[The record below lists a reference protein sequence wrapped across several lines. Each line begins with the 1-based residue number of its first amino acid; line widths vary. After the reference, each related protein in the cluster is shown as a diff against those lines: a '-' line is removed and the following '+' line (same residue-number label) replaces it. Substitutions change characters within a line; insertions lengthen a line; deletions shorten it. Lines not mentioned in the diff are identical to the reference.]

1 MNRLVEYINKL
12 CFIEKIQKMYVG
24 FEINARIGTN
34 KGLEHLEK
42 SGEILYQKHSK
53 IIEDKLNI
61 FLLPDG
67 SFDATK
73 MRENWFPQIQ
83 ADIFLSHSH
92 ADEKLAKRLAGYFE
106 SEFGLTTFID
116 SCVWGHADKLLKK
129 IDKET
134 CYNEEKKT
142 YDYNIRNYTTT
153 HVHMM
158 LASALH
164 EMIYNTETL
173 MLLNTGKSVKT
184 NIKDLIKK
192 TESGWIFSEIKM
204 SKLVEKRSPWQHDNR
219 KQKLEKGGK
228 FLFSESVNE
237 TKSFVHEIDTS
248 HLYELNWDDIKEW
261 KKEHRSKTC
270 HPLDTLY
277 RFKTE

>member
-1 MNRLVEYINKL
+1 
-12 CFIEKIQKMYVG
+12 
-24 FEINARIGTN
+24 
-34 KGLEHLEK
+34 
-42 SGEILYQKHSK
+42 
-53 IIEDKLNI
+53 
-61 FLLPDG
+61 
-67 SFDATK
+67 

-83 ADIFLSHSH
+83 ADIFLSHAH
-92 ADEKLAKRLAGYFE
+92 ADEKLAKRLAGYF
-106 SEFGLTTFID
+106 SSIFGLTTFID

-129 IDKET
+129 IDNET
-134 CYNEEKKT
+134 CYNKETKT

-173 MLLNTGKSVKT
+173 LLLNTEKSVKT
-184 NIKDLIKK
+184 NIRDLIKK

-204 SKLVEKRSPWQHDNR
+204 SKLVEKRSPWKHDNR
-219 KQKLEKGGK
+219 KQKLVKGGK
-228 FLFSESVNE
+228 LLFSESVNE

-248 HLYELNWDDIKEW
+248 HLYQLNWDDIKEW
-261 KKEHRSKTC
+261 SREHSGKTC

-277 RFKTE
+277 ELKTEKLMKL

>member
-1 MNRLVEYINKL
+1 M
-12 CFIEKIQKMYVG
+12 FVG
-24 FEINARIGTN
+24 FEINARMGAN

-42 SGEILYQKHSK
+42 AGTELFQEHSQIVK
-53 IIEDKLNI
+53 SKLKL

-67 SFDATK
+67 SFDASK
-73 MRENWFPQIQ
+73 MRENWFPQIK
-83 ADIFLSHSH
+83 ADIFLSHAH
-92 ADEKLAKRLAGYFE
+92 ADEKLAKRLAGYFK

-116 SCVWGHADKLLKK
+116 SCVWGHADMLLKK

-134 CYNEEKKT
+134 CYNEDTKT

-173 MLLNTGKSVKT
+173 MLLNTEKSVKT
-184 NIKDLIKK
+184 NVKDLIKK

-204 SKLVEKRSPWQHDNR
+204 SKLVEKRSPWEHDNR
-219 KQKLEKGGK
+219 KQKLEKGGTVM
-228 FLFSESVNE
+228 FSKDLNE
-237 TKSFVHEIDTS
+237 AKSFVHEIDTS
-248 HLYELNWDDIKEW
+248 HLYELNWEDIKEW
-261 KKEHRSKTC
+261 KKEHNNKTY

-277 RFKTE
+277 KLKTAKFV